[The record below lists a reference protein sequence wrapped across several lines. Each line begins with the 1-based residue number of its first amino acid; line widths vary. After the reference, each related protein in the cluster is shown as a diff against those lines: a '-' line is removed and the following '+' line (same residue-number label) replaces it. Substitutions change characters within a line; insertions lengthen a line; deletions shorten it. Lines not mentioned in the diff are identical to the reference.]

1 MLHKIFEIPV
11 RQVVLFKEFELFFVW
26 QNNFIIQVEHFI
38 KGKKVAL
45 EVMHFFC
52 LLDDD
57 IIKSRVIV
65 FGFSNFIRFCFV
77 LMGCLLWLNEILV
90 ITKFEDELKGEV
102 KCLDYRELLS
112 DIVVSNE

>member
-26 QNNFIIQVEHFI
+26 QNNFIIQVKHFI

-52 LLDDD
+52 LL
-57 IIKSRVIV
+57 KEFQWNGSMSGVQSFGVTSVI
-65 FGFSNFIRFCFV
+65 REPK
-77 LMGCLLWLNEILV
+77 EISS
-90 ITKFEDELKGEV
+90 EV
-102 KCLDYRELLS
+102 QKKKA
-112 DIVVSNE
+112 V